1 MKAMILA
8 AGFGTR
14 LKPLTD
20 KLPKALVP
28 FRNGTIISYQIDKL
42 KKLGVD
48 EIIINTHH
56 FSKLIENY
64 FKENNFDLKISLIA
78 EEQILGTGG
87 GILNAKEYFKNEDN
101 FLVINTD
108 VYTDFPFKELIENH
122 NNNFATLSVQ
132 KRNTT
137 RYLRFDEEM
146 NLLER
151 IKTIEPEKYDFAF
164 NGIHVISSDIFKL
177 GLEIKYTDIIDIY
190 LSARTKGFT
199 IKGYD
204 VKSSTFDDLGKIEV
218 LKKLNK

>member
-28 FRNGTIISYQIDKL
+28 FKTGTIISYQIDKL

-56 FSKLIENY
+56 FSKLIEKY
-64 FKENNFDLKISLIA
+64 FEENNFGVKISLIG

-87 GILNAKEYFKNEDN
+87 GILNAKEYLKNENN
-101 FLVINTD
+101 FLVVNTD

-132 KRNTT
+132 KRDTT

-151 IKTIEPEKYDFAF
+151 IKTNEPKKNDFAF
-164 NGIHVISSDIFKL
+164 NGIHVISSELFKL
-177 GLEIKYTDIIDIY
+177 DLEIKYTDIIDIY
-190 LSARTKGFT
+190 LLARTKGLA

-204 VKSSTFDDLGKIEV
+204 VKKSTFDDLGKFEV
-218 LKKLNK
+218 LNKLNV